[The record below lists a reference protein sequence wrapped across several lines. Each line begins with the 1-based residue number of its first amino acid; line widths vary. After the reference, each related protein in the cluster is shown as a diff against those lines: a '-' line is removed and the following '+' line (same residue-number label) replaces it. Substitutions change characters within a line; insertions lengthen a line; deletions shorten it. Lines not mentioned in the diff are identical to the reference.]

1 MTLSRPYPRG
11 ALRFAIK
18 PLVAVLTA
26 LMMMHAAWAFE
37 PFTVSDIR
45 IEGAQRTEPG
55 TVFNYLPVKVGERFT
70 QEQSD
75 EAVRALFA
83 TGFFRDVRLEVDG
96 TVLVVY
102 VEERPAIA
110 SVDVTGTKEF
120 EREAVIKVLRDSGLG
135 EARIFDRGLLERSEQ
150 ELKRQYLS
158 RGKYA
163 VRITTT
169 VTPLPR
175 NRVGLVL
182 AVDEGETARITDI
195 SIVGNRAFS
204 EKELLNQMSL
214 STPTWLSW
222 YTKND
227 QYAREKLAAD
237 IETLRSYYLDRG
249 YLEFSIES
257 TQVSISPGKEDVHL
271 TLVVKEGEIFRF
283 AGVTLG
289 GDLLGREPE
298 LKALF
303 TMKPGDTYSGG
314 KLNDSTKRMTDRLGE
329 LGYAFANISTVP
341 NIDRDKREVAFQLVV
356 DPGPRVYVRRINIS
370 GNITTR
376 DVVIRRELRQYENAW
391 YDAEKIRLSRVRV
404 ERLGYFTDVRVEPTP
419 VPGASDQ
426 VDLSVTVT
434 EQRTGNLSLGFGFS
448 TADKLILSAS
458 INQQNFLGTGKAFA
472 LTVNTSRV
480 SRTLALSYT
489 DPYYTADGVSRT
501 VELYTRTFDGNE
513 LSLGDYQLR
522 TTGFGMRFG
531 IPYTEV
537 DRVSMGVTAENSRVD
552 LGPNAPERYIQYVN
566 GVYDPVT
573 GELLEPGYGASSN
586 SLLGNLSWSRDQ
598 RDSPIMP
605 NRGRF
610 QVATLEVTLPV
621 GDLRYYRLGY
631 QHQWYQP
638 LTKDVTLGLFGDFG
652 YGRAFGS
659 TQYPTFKN
667 YYAGGIG
674 SVRGYETS
682 SLGPGVD
689 PVANTP
695 LGGQT
700 KMIGSAEVSLPIFG
714 SGNDRSFR
722 SFFFFDAGNVFPVG
736 AIELSELRYSA
747 GFGLTWIS
755 PIGPMKFSYGF
766 PLRRKPEDRVQRL
779 QFQVGTGF

>member
-1 MTLSRPYPRG
+1 MTLSRPYSPG
-11 ALRFAIK
+11 ALRYAIK
-18 PLVAVLTA
+18 PLAAA
-26 LMMMHAAWAFE
+26 LMALMVHAALAFE
-37 PFTVSDIR
+37 PFVVSDIR

-96 TVLVVY
+96 SVLVVY
-102 VEERPAIA
+102 LEERPAIA

-120 EREAVIKVLRDSGLG
+120 ERDAVIKVLRDTGLG
-135 EARIFDRGLLERSEQ
+135 EARIFDRSLLERSEQ

-204 EKELLNQMSL
+204 EKELRNQMSL

-257 TQVSISPGKEDVHL
+257 TQVSITPSKEDVLL
-271 TLVVKEGEIFRF
+271 TLVVKEGEVFKF
-283 AGVTLG
+283 AGFTLG
-289 GDLLGREPE
+289 GDLLGREAE

-303 TMKPGDTYSGG
+303 TLRAGETYSGG
-314 KLNDSTKRMTDRLGE
+314 KLTDSTKLMTERLGE
-329 LGYAFANISTVP
+329 LGYAFANISALP
-341 NIDRDKREVAFQLVV
+341 NIDRAKREVSFQLVV
-356 DPGPRVYVRRINIS
+356 DPGPRVYVRKINIS
-370 GNITTR
+370 GNISTR
-376 DVVIRRELRQYENAW
+376 DIVIRRELRQYENAW

-404 ERLGYFTDVRVEPTP
+404 ERLGYFTEVKIDPAP

-426 VDLSVTVT
+426 VDLSVTVR
-434 EQRTGNLSLGFGFS
+434 EQRTGSLNLGFGFS
-448 TADKLILSAS
+448 TADKLILTAS
-458 INQQNFLGTGKAFA
+458 VNQNNFLGTGKAMA
-472 LTVNTSRV
+472 LSLNTSRV
-480 SRTLALSYT
+480 SRTVSISYT

-522 TTGFGMRFG
+522 STGFGMRFG
-531 IPYTEV
+531 IPYTEI
-537 DRVSMGVTAENSRVD
+537 DRVSLGLSAENSHVA

-586 SLLGNLSWSRDQ
+586 SLLANLAWARDR

-605 NRGRF
+605 TRGRY
-610 QVATLEVTLPV
+610 QVASLEVTLPV

-631 QHQWYQP
+631 QDQWYQP
-638 LTKDVTLGLFGDFG
+638 LNKDITLGLFGDLG
-652 YGRAFGS
+652 YGGAIG
-659 TQYPTFKN
+659 TAQYPTFKN

-695 LGGQT
+695 LGGQI
-700 KMIGSAEVSLPIFG
+700 KMVGSVEVSVPIFG

-722 SFFFFDAGNVFPVG
+722 SFFFFDAGNVFPKGGVDLG
-736 AIELSELRYSA
+736 ELRYSA
-747 GFGLTWIS
+747 GFGITWIS

-766 PLRRKPEDRVQRL
+766 PIKRAPEDRVQHL

>member
-1 MTLSRPYPRG
+1 M
-11 ALRFAIK
+11 
-18 PLVAVLTA
+18 A
-26 LMMMHAAWAFE
+26 LMVHAAVAFE

-102 VEERPAIA
+102 LEERPAIA

-120 EREAVIKVLRDSGLG
+120 EKDAVIKVLRDSGLG
-135 EARIFDRGLLERSEQ
+135 EARIFDRSLLDRAEQ

-169 VTPLPR
+169 MTPLPR

-204 EKELLNQMSL
+204 EKELRNQMSL
-214 STPTWLSW
+214 STPTWMSW

-249 YLEFSIES
+249 YLEFSLES

-271 TLVVKEGEIFRF
+271 TLVLKEGEVFTF
-283 AGVTLG
+283 AGATLG
-289 GDLLGREPE
+289 GDLLGREAE
-298 LKALF
+298 LKALLS
-303 TMKPGDTYSGG
+303 MQAGETYSGG

-329 LGYAFANISTVP
+329 LGYAFANVSTVP
-341 NIDRDKREVAFQLVV
+341 NIDRAKRTVTFQLVV
-356 DPGPRVYVRRINIS
+356 DPGPRVYVRKINVS

-391 YDAEKIRLSRVRV
+391 YDAERIRLSKVRV
-404 ERLGYFTDVRVEPTP
+404 ERLGYFTDVKVDPSP

-426 VDLSVTVT
+426 VDLNVTVT
-434 EQRTGNLSLGFGFS
+434 EQRTGSLNLGFGFS
-448 TADKLILSAS
+448 TADKLILTAS
-458 INQQNFLGTGKAFA
+458 INQQNFLGTGKS
-472 LTVNTSRV
+472 LGLSLNTSRV
-480 SRTLALSYT
+480 SRTLSIAYT

-501 VELYTRTFDGNE
+501 VELYTRTFDGAE
-513 LSLGDYQLR
+513 LSLGDYSLR
-522 TTGFGMRFG
+522 STGFGLRFG

-537 DRVSMGVTAENSRVD
+537 DRVSMGLSAENSRVS
-552 LGPNAPERYIQYVN
+552 LGLNAPERYIQYVY

-573 GELLEPGYGASSN
+573 GELLEPGYGTSSN
-586 SLLGNLSWSRDQ
+586 SLLANLAWSRDQ

-605 NRGRF
+605 NRGRY

-631 QHQWYQP
+631 QDQWYRP
-638 LTKDVTLGLFGDFG
+638 LNKDITLGLFADLG
-652 YGRAFGS
+652 YGGAIGT

-695 LGGQT
+695 LGGQI
-700 KMIGSAEVSLPIFG
+700 KMIGSAEISVPIFG
-714 SGNDRSFR
+714 TGNDRSFR
-722 SFFFFDAGNVFPVG
+722 SFFFFDAGNVFPTGGVDLG
-736 AIELSELRYSA
+736 ELRYSA

-766 PLRRKPEDRVQRL
+766 PLGRKPEDRVQHL

>member
-1 MTLSRPYPRG
+1 MTLSRPYSPG
-11 ALRFAIK
+11 ALRYAIK
-18 PLVAVLTA
+18 PLAAAIMA
-26 LMMMHAAWAFE
+26 LVVHAALAFE
-37 PFTVSDIR
+37 PFVVSDIR

-83 TGFFRDVRLEVDG
+83 TGFFRDVRLEVEG
-96 TVLVVY
+96 SVLVVY
-102 VEERPAIA
+102 LEERPAIA

-120 EREAVIKVLRDSGLG
+120 ERDAVIKVLRDSGLG
-135 EARIFDRGLLERSEQ
+135 EARIFDRSLLDRAEQ

-169 VTPLPR
+169 MTPLPR

-195 SIVGNRAFS
+195 GIVGNKAFS
-204 EKELLNQMSL
+204 EKELRNQMSL

-257 TQVSISPGKEDVHL
+257 TQVSISPNKEDVHL
-271 TLVVKEGEIFRF
+271 TLVVKEGEVFKF
-283 AGVTLG
+283 AGFTLG
-289 GDLLGREPE
+289 GDLLGREAE

-303 TMKPGDTYSGG
+303 TLKSGETYSGG
-314 KLNDSTKRMTDRLGE
+314 KLNESTKRMTDRLGE
-329 LGYAFANISTVP
+329 LGYAFANISSVP
-341 NIDRDKREVAFQLVV
+341 NIDRAKKEVSFQLVV
-356 DPGPRVYVRRINIS
+356 DPGPRVYVRKINIS
-370 GNITTR
+370 GNMTTR

-404 ERLGYFTDVRVEPTP
+404 ERLGYFTEVKIDPAP
-419 VPGASDQ
+419 VPGSSDQ

-434 EQRTGNLSLGFGFS
+434 EQRTGSLNLGFGFS
-448 TADKLILSAS
+448 TADKVILSAS
-458 INQQNFLGTGKAFA
+458 VNQQNFLGTGKA
-472 LTVNTSRV
+472 LSLSLNTSRV
-480 SRTLALSYT
+480 SRTLSISYT
-489 DPYYTADGVSRT
+489 NPYYTDDGISRT
-501 VELYTRTFDGNE
+501 IELYTRNFDGNE

-522 TTGFGMRFG
+522 STGFGMRFG
-531 IPYTEV
+531 IPYTEI
-537 DRVSMGVTAENSRVD
+537 DRVSLGLTAENSHIS
-552 LGPNAPERYIQYVN
+552 LGASAPERYVEYVY
-566 GVYDPVT
+566 GVYDPIT
-573 GELLEPGYGASSN
+573 NELLKPGYGTSSN
-586 SLLGNLSWSRDQ
+586 SVLANLAWTRDR

-605 NRGRF
+605 TRGRF
-610 QVATLEVTLPV
+610 QIASLELTLPV

-631 QHQWYQP
+631 QDQWYQP
-638 LTKDVTLGLFGDFG
+638 LNKDITLGLFGDFG
-652 YGRAFGS
+652 YGDAIGS

-674 SVRGYETS
+674 SVRGFETS

-689 PVANTP
+689 PVSLTP
-695 LGGQT
+695 LGGQI
-700 KMIGSAEVSLPIFG
+700 KMIGSAEVSVPFFG
-714 SGNDRSFR
+714 TGNDRSFR
-722 SFFFFDAGNVFPVG
+722 SFFFFDIGNVFPKGGVDLG
-736 AIELSELRYSA
+736 ELRYSA
-747 GFGLTWIS
+747 GFGITWIS
-755 PIGPMKFSYGF
+755 PLGPMKFSYGF
-766 PLRRKPEDRVQRL
+766 PLKRSPEDRVQHL